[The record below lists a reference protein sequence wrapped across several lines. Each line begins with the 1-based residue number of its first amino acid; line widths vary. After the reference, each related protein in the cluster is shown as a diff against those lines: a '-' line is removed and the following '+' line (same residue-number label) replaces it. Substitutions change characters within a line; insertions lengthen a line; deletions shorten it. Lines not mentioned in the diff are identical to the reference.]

1 MARLWTEDEEELL
14 MECLEDNMTVREIA
28 TLFESK
34 GSDRTYKSIEYK
46 RSKIK
51 KTWAYE
57 HDNGTTM
64 SKKTIEP
71 YPEVKEES
79 IVDWMVITCLT
90 IGAIITVWWYING

>member
-14 MECLEDNMTVREIA
+14 MECLEDNMTLREIT

-57 HDNGTTM
+57 HDNGTVEL
-64 SKKTIEP
+64 KEKTIESK
-71 YPEVKEES
+71 EESKEES
-79 IVDWMVITCLT
+79 IVDWLLITCVT
-90 IGAIITVWWYING
+90 IGAIIFSWWFVS